1 MDTSI
6 SYTDRDSA
14 YFSSDEQKW
23 HRKIRQLKAEH
34 PDQVAIEYEPEDNDG
49 MMCARIPV
57 DWLKIRPKIER
68 KLSDEERSRL
78 AEQLKNAR
86 KNTGNNQKTEQA

>member
-6 SYTDRDSA
+6 SYTDRNSA

-23 HRKIRQLKAEH
+23 HRRIRALKAEH
-34 PDQVAIEYEPEDNDG
+34 PDQVTIEYEPEQNDG
-49 MMCARIPV
+49 MICARIPV
-57 DWLKIRPKIER
+57 EWIKIRPKTER
-68 KLSDEERSRL
+68 NISDEEKVRL

-86 KNTGNNQKTEQA
+86 KNMNSYAKQE